1 MTDDHPEA
9 RFPPAEVRDGDGK
22 GEGGVIIYGL

>member
-1 MTDDHPEA
+1 MTDDQQEA
-9 RFPPAEVRDGDGK
+9 GFLPAEVRDGDGK